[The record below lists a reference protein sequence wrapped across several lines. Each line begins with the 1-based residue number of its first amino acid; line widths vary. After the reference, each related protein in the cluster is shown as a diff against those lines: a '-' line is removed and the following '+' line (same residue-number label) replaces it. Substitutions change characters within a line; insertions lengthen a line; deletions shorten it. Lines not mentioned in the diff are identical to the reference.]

1 MANIYF
7 LFGTLFIFSPV
18 FFIIQFCVFFLV
30 FIQGKCKV
38 SSQGLIFIL
47 VSFTSL
53 IFHVFFGVVDKIFI
67 FTLVCCFYA
76 LTVPSIYSYC
86 VKRIKSCDWLKVNDF
101 CIKFHIFTFLLQ
113 YLAFKIINVD
123 IDYGKFLLGP
133 PHRSSYD
140 GFDYRAT
147 GVFAEPSIFSIHMVT
162 LLVMRYIVANN
173 NSLLSYIALMCMV
186 LSGSTFSVICV
197 MLFFILTCR
206 LTLKWIATGLISL
219 VLVSPIIYQ
228 NIMWRMSY
236 ISSGSDGSTSYKLE
250 LMKSFFDSPLVFNIG
265 HGMVGYYDN
274 APDYFQSLF
283 DMTLFGSN
291 FIVFGFWL
299 GSILSVSWLV
309 LFLKY
314 SRFSLR
320 LMLLCLLPCLKLTF
334 LFPMFWLYLVFLA
347 GYAGIKNEK
356 YTTRYSKI

>member
-1 MANIYF
+1 MYGVIRFDF
-7 LFGTLFIFSPV
+7 L
-18 FFIIQFCVFFLV
+18 C
-30 FIQGKCKV
+30 
-38 SSQGLIFIL
+38 
-47 VSFTSL
+47 
-53 IFHVFFGVVDKIFI
+53 
-67 FTLVCCFYA
+67 
-76 LTVPSIYSYC
+76 
-86 VKRIKSCDWLKVNDF
+86 
-101 CIKFHIFTFLLQ
+101 
-113 YLAFKIINVD
+113 YL
-123 IDYGKFLLGP
+123 
-133 PHRSSYD
+133 
-140 GFDYRAT
+140 
-147 GVFAEPSIFSIHMVT
+147 
-162 LLVMRYIVANN
+162 RY
-173 NSLLSYIALMCMV
+173 
-186 LSGSTFSVICV
+186 VI
-197 MLFFILTCR
+197 FILTCR

>member
-1 MANIYF
+1 
-7 LFGTLFIFSPV
+7 
-18 FFIIQFCVFFLV
+18 
-30 FIQGKCKV
+30 
-38 SSQGLIFIL
+38 
-47 VSFTSL
+47 
-53 IFHVFFGVVDKIFI
+53 
-67 FTLVCCFYA
+67 
-76 LTVPSIYSYC
+76 
-86 VKRIKSCDWLKVNDF
+86 
-101 CIKFHIFTFLLQ
+101 
-113 YLAFKIINVD
+113 
-123 IDYGKFLLGP
+123 
-133 PHRSSYD
+133 
-140 GFDYRAT
+140 RAT